1 MSAGHL
7 ISFGTLANNA
17 VKVIVE
23 GSSFTSKGA
32 EAATRWTTAAGGS
45 EETNRLTVHFISC
58 TFESFTKAGSR
69 YLIYATAT
77 NRGPKEITLTNCVV
91 ASHQPV
97 TSVYGF
103 NSATSYGYNVVKG
116 NIDAGISWTPHAT
129 DTVDVNMDDPL
140 VLHGGVYK
148 ALVDGAAYQHLPAN
162 TAGAIPLPE
171 GVSFPEKD
179 ILGTTIDYTEATH
192 SGAVQMSSEQTT
204 LTIDLEDGTE
214 LAAGATRTVK
224 AEILPWGSEQTI
236 SWTSSATAVAT
247 IDAAGVI
254 QAIKE
259 GETTIT
265 ATSEDKLHT
274 ASATLT
280 VVGDFPLEGVK
291 LDITTLSLDLNYDR
305 KLNASIIPAIAG
317 SKPLTWTSS
326 DESVATVDA
335 SGQVAARAIGTA
347 KIIVQIDG
355 TDPALSDTCDVTVQ
369 EADYTTGVFIVNED
383 WFGHNNST
391 LNYLYPQTGAWD
403 YRVIQH
409 ENADQGIQLGATT
422 QHGAIYGGRFYLV
435 SKQAADPG
443 ASKPGSRLAIAGAA
457 TMKVEKEIKVLAAD
471 ASGKSI
477 ADGRSFL
484 GVDEHKGYVSTSNGI
499 FILDLDTQ
507 EMTGRQISGT
517 EGDPQG
523 GDDPSLGG
531 NPGLYSGQTG
541 TMLRTSDY
549 VFAVHQKLGVL
560 VINPATDEVRKVI
573 GIPEIVN
580 KKTPNDE
587 GVYGSIIQSKDGYV
601 WAGVAVKRNGLTPSA
616 DFFVRIDP
624 FTFDTIH
631 VSITP
636 DTGPGASWYAWTPDP
651 YFAGINANKL
661 YWAATGTVMFSPLS
675 EVYEYDVDTKQQKL
689 LINLNTYED
698 GGWHI
703 YSSSIRIHPVTNE
716 IYATLFRANGQ
727 PYYRTVRVSSET
739 GEVLETYPMENNYW
753 FSSIPVFP
761 DNAAPEI
768 SAGLTDISLT
778 GDTCIWLGDKVSD
791 ADNLDAAIVKSIASI
806 GDATIAGTFI
816 RHDTLFVSPFKEG
829 TTTLTLRFNSNG
841 KVVERELAVSVAGVV
856 SYPVT
861 GVSLNR
867 SSVSLTVGD
876 RLQLV
881 ATVSPPDATNKAVR
895 WTSDYTSVALVDAN
909 GLVAALTPGV
919 AVITATTVDGDF
931 TASCTVIVNAQP
943 PQINSLT
950 LNNTSLQL
958 APLERAT
965 LTAIATGTLAGQTV
979 VWTSSNTA
987 VADVT
992 SEGVVIALAEG
1003 LCDITASI
1011 GDVSASCTVTVRF
1024 MPTDIEALAGRQ
1036 PSVYYAE
1043 GVLRL
1048 LNLEDYDCFVTS
1060 LSGQHLR
1067 MIRPASPDDTHM
1079 LHLSRGVYIFTAQ
1092 KNGGRIT
1099 FKFAVL

>member
-1 MSAGHL
+1 MS
-7 ISFGTLANNA
+7 
-17 VKVIVE
+17 
-23 GSSFTSKGA
+23 
-32 EAATRWTTAAGGS
+32 
-45 EETNRLTVHFISC
+45 
-58 TFESFTKAGSR
+58 
-69 YLIYATAT
+69 
-77 NRGPKEITLTNCVV
+77 
-91 ASHQPV
+91 
-97 TSVYGF
+97 SV
-103 NSATSYGYNVVKG
+103 TSYGYNVVKG
-116 NIDAGISWTPHAT
+116 GRATLPWTAQETDIVDA
-129 DTVDVNMDDPL
+129 NMTGPL
-140 VLHGGVYK
+140 VLYGNGVYK
-148 ALVDGAAYQHLPAN
+148 AVTDGAAYRRLPAN
-162 TAGAIPLPE
+162 AAAGITLPD

-179 ILGTTIDYTEATH
+179 LLGNTIDYSEATH
-192 SGAVQMSSEQTT
+192 SGAVQASALQTT
-204 LTIDLEDGTE
+204 GIETDLKDGDQ

-224 AEILPWGSEQTI
+224 AEILPWDSEQTI

-247 IDAAGVI
+247 ISADGVI

-761 DNAAPEI
+761 DNAPPVVDA
-768 SAGLTDISLT
+768 SSLTDITLAEST
-778 GDTCIWLGDKVSD
+778 YIYLGDKVSD
-791 ADNLDAAIVKSIASI
+791 ADNLAAAIVKSVVNA
-806 GDATIAGTFI
+806 DATIAGALI
-816 RHDTLFVSPFKEG
+816 RHDTLFISPYKAG
-829 TTTLTLRFNSNG
+829 STTLKLRFNSNG
-841 KVVERELAVSVAGVV
+841 KVVEHEFGVTV
-856 SYPVT
+856 ESGLVPSYPVT
-861 GVSLNR
+861 GISLNR
-867 SSVSLTVGD
+867 SSVTLSVGEVF
-876 RLQLV
+876 QLV
-881 ATVSPPDATNKAVR
+881 ATISPSNATNKAVE
-895 WTSDYTSVALVDAN
+895 WASSNTSVATVDAN
-909 GLVAALTPGV
+909 GLVSTHQAGLAA
-919 AVITATTVDGDF
+919 ITATTVDGPFMANCTF
-931 TASCTVIVNAQP
+931 TVGSLP
-943 PQINSLT
+943 PQPGGSLT
-950 LNNTSLQL
+950 LDKSTLQL
-958 APLERAT
+958 SPLERAT
-965 LTAIATGTLAGQTV
+965 LTATASGSLTGRTV
-979 VWTSSNTA
+979 VWTSSNA
-987 VADVT
+987 SVADVT
-992 SEGVVIALAEG
+992 SAGVVIALAEG
-1003 LCDITASI
+1003 TSVVRAGI
-1011 GDVSASCTVTVRF
+1011 GDVSATCLVTVRSGSS
-1024 MPTDIEALAGRQ
+1024 TDVEPLAVRA
-1036 PSVYYAE
+1036 PSARHAS
-1043 GVLRL
+1043 GVLQL
-1048 LNLEDYDCFVTS
+1048 LNLEGFDCYVAS
-1060 LSGQHLR
+1060 LSGRLLYKF
-1067 MIRPASPDDTHM
+1067 RPTSPDETHT
-1079 LHLSRGVYIFTAQ
+1079 LRLSKGVYIFTAQ
-1092 KNGGRIT
+1092 KQGERIT
-1099 FKFAVL
+1099 FKFVE